1 MEGKMNVN
9 LLRCLILALC
19 GALAAGTLLPLPA
32 AADMVDDWFARK
44 IPAAEP
50 KIGYAGEPVQLKFS
64 HPNPPAS
71 LVPPIWR
78 NGMAWLQQATGGKLT
93 LKEFGAGTLH
103 GPRDGFKAVRSN
115 ISDYATCFV
124 ASEARGFPLTK
135 VFELPFVTPS
145 NPLAGVR
152 ITAELAP
159 KYFKPEYDR
168 QGVHFGYQVLVGAAD
183 IMSKKPIRKLEDMKG
198 LKVIVQG
205 FEPEVADA
213 LGAVIVNVPFPD
225 IYTSLQQG
233 VVDAVLWVDPGFVP
247 YKIFELAK
255 YHTTLGLSA
264 QKIDTCLNPK
274 SFAALPTDLK
284 QTFYE
289 FQQRMAFAVAKR
301 IGVDFRKEARAKYA
315 EQKVEMITLAPEEM
329 ARWKAALKPL
339 VDKWAAKHEAEGPTK
354 ALLADIERLTA
365 KYNGMSDDQLFKL
378 IVEQPVKGIIEF

>member
-1 MEGKMNVN
+1 VKRTLEANAI
-9 LLRCLILALC
+9 LLFGGLL
-19 GALAAGTLLPLPA
+19 LAAALSPA
-32 AADMVDDWFARK
+32 PARADMVDDWFNGK
-44 IPAAEP
+44 IPAAQP
-50 KIGYAGEPVQLKFS
+50 KISYTGDPIQLKFS

-78 NGMAWLQQATGGKLT
+78 RGMDWLQQATHGKLA
-93 LKEFGAGTLH
+93 LKEFGAGALH

-159 KYFKPEYDR
+159 KYFKPEYDK

-183 IMSKKPIRKLEDMKG
+183 IMSKKPIRKLEDMRG

-247 YKIFELAK
+247 YKIYELAK

-264 QKIDTCLNPK
+264 QKIDTCINTK
-274 SFAALPTDLK
+274 SFAALPRDLK

-301 IGVDFRKEARAKYA
+301 IGVDFRKDARKMY
-315 EQKVEMITLAPEEM
+315 EQHKVEMIALPPEEM
-329 ARWKAALKPL
+329 HRWRATLKPL
-339 VDKWAAKHEAEGPTK
+339 LDRWAARHEADGPTR

-365 KYNGMSDDQLFKL
+365 KYNGMSDEQLFKL
-378 IVEQPVKGIIEF
+378 IVEEPVKGIIDF

>member
-1 MEGKMNVN
+1 MSQFGKFAMMS
-9 LLRCLILALC
+9 LLSTALIGGMWSPPSAS
-19 GALAAGTLLPLPA
+19 
-32 AADMVDDWFARK
+32 ADMVDDWFNHK

-50 KIGYAGEPVQLKFS
+50 KITYAGDPVQLKFS

-78 NGMAWLQQATGGKLT
+78 SGMTWLQKATNGKLT
-93 LKEFGAGTLH
+93 FKEFGAGTLH
-103 GPRDGFKAVRSN
+103 GPRDGFKAVRSS

-159 KYFKPEYDR
+159 KYFKPEYDK

-247 YKIFELAK
+247 YKIYELAK

-264 QKIDTCLNPK
+264 QKIDTCINTK
-274 SFAALPTDLK
+274 SFAALPKDLK
-284 QTFYE
+284 RAFYE
-289 FQQRMAFAVAKR
+289 YQQRIAFAIAKR
-301 IGVDFRKEARAKYA
+301 IGVDFKKEAQAKYA
-315 EQKVEMITLAPEEM
+315 EHKVEMITLPPEEM
-329 ARWKAALKPL
+329 SRWKAALKPL
-339 VDKWAAKHEAEGPTK
+339 VDKWAAKHEADGPTK
-354 ALLADIERLTA
+354 ALIADIERLTA
-365 KYNGMSDDQLFKL
+365 KYNGMRDDQLFKL
-378 IVEQPVKGIIEF
+378 IVEEPVTGIIDF

>member
-1 MEGKMNVN
+1 MKVTVKAALMV
-9 LLRCLILALC
+9 LLC
-19 GALAAGTLLPLPA
+19 GALVAAVLLPVPA
-32 AADMVDDWFARK
+32 SADMVDDWFNRK
-44 IPAAEP
+44 IQAAEP
-50 KIGYAGEPVQLKFS
+50 QITYTGEPIQLKFS

-78 NGMAWLQQATGGKLT
+78 SGMSWLQQATNGKLT

-159 KYFKPEYDR
+159 KYFKPEYDK
-168 QGVHFGYQVLVGAAD
+168 QGVYFGYQVLVGAAD

-247 YKIFELAK
+247 YKIYELAK
-255 YHTTLGLSA
+255 HHTTLGLSA
-264 QKIDTCLNPK
+264 QKIDTCINTK
-274 SFAALPTDLK
+274 SFAALPKDLK

-289 FQQRMAFAVAKR
+289 YQQRMAFAVAKR
-301 IGVDFRKEARAKYA
+301 IGVDFRKDAQKMY
-315 EQKVEMITLAPEEM
+315 EQNKVEMIKLAPEEM

-339 VDKWAAKHEAEGPTK
+339 VDKWATKHEADGPTK

-365 KYNGMSDDQLFKL
+365 KYNGMSDEQLFKL
-378 IVEQPVKGIIEF
+378 IIQEPVKGIIDF

>member
-1 MEGKMNVN
+1 MK
-9 LLRCLILALC
+9 LIAKAATVFLLC
-19 GALAAGTLLPLPA
+19 GALVIGALSPA
-32 AADMVDDWFARK
+32 PVSADMVDDWFNRK

-50 KIGYAGEPVQLKFS
+50 KIAYTGEPIQLKFS

-78 NGMAWLQQATGGKLT
+78 SGMAWLQQATNGKLT
-93 LKEFGAGTLH
+93 FKEFGAGTLH
-103 GPRDGFKAVRSN
+103 GPKDGFKAVRSN
-115 ISDYATCFV
+115 ISDYATCFT
-124 ASEARGFPLTK
+124 ASEARGFPLSK

-152 ITAELAP
+152 ITSELAS
-159 KYFKPEYDR
+159 KYFKPEYDK
-168 QGVHFGYQVLVGAAD
+168 QEVHFGYQVLVGAAD

-198 LKVIVQG
+198 LKAIVQG

-213 LGAVIVNVPFPD
+213 LGAVIVNIPFPD

-247 YKIFELAK
+247 YKIYELAK

-264 QKIDTCLNPK
+264 QKIDTCINTK
-274 SFAALPTDLK
+274 SFAALPKDLR

-289 FQQRMAFAVAKR
+289 YQQRMAFAIAKR
-301 IGVDFRKEARAKYA
+301 IGVDFRQDAQKTY
-315 EQKVEMITLAPEEM
+315 EQNKVEMIKLAPDEM

-339 VDKWAAKHEAEGPTK
+339 VDKWAAKHETDGPTK
-354 ALLADIERLTA
+354 ALLADIERLTV
-365 KYNGMSDDQLFKL
+365 KYNGMSDEQLFKL
-378 IVEQPVKGIIEF
+378 IVEDPVKGIIDF

>member
-1 MEGKMNVN
+1 MKASSTITLSLV
-9 LLRCLILALC
+9 LC
-19 GALAAGTLLPLPA
+19 GALVFGVLPA
-32 AADMVDDWFARK
+32 SADMLDDWFGGK

-50 KIGYAGEPVQLKFS
+50 KITYTGEPIQLKFS

-78 NGMAWLQQATGGKLT
+78 NGMNWLQQATKGKLT

-115 ISDYATCFV
+115 ISDYATCFT
-124 ASEARGFPLTK
+124 ASEARGFPLSK

-152 ITAELAP
+152 ITSELAP
-159 KYFKPEYDR
+159 KYFKPEYDK

-247 YKIFELAK
+247 YKIYELAK
-255 YHTTLGLSA
+255 YHTTLGSPRRRSTPASTPRASRPCRRTSNRLSTTTSSA
-264 QKIDTCLNPK
+264 WRSPSPSGSAWISGKM
-274 SFAALPTDLK
+274 
-284 QTFYE
+284 
-289 FQQRMAFAVAKR
+289 RRKR
-301 IGVDFRKEARAKYA
+301 TSRTRS
-315 EQKVEMITLAPEEM
+315 
-329 ARWKAALKPL
+329 R
-339 VDKWAAKHEAEGPTK
+339 
-354 ALLADIERLTA
+354 
-365 KYNGMSDDQLFKL
+365 
-378 IVEQPVKGIIEF
+378 

>member
-1 MEGKMNVN
+1 MKANSTIVLG
-9 LLRCLILALC
+9 LALC
-19 GALAAGTLLPLPA
+19 GALVFGVLPA
-32 AADMVDDWFARK
+32 SADMVDDWFAGK

-50 KIGYAGEPVQLKFS
+50 KIAYAGEPIQLKFS

-78 NGMAWLQQATGGKLT
+78 NGMTWLQQATKGKLT

-115 ISDYATCFV
+115 ISDYATCFT
-124 ASEARGFPLTK
+124 ASEARGFPLSK

-152 ITAELAP
+152 ITSELAP
-159 KYFKPEYDR
+159 KYFKPEYDK

-198 LKVIVQG
+198 LKAIVQG

-247 YKIFELAK
+247 YKIYELAK

-264 QKIDTCLNPK
+264 QKIDTCINPK
-274 SFAALPTDLK
+274 SFAALPKDLK
-284 QTFYE
+284 QTFYDY
-289 FQQRMAFAVAKR
+289 QQRMAFAIAKR
-301 IGVDFRKEARAKYA
+301 IGVDFRKDAQKTY
-315 EQKVEMITLAPEEM
+315 EQNKVEMIKLAPEEL
-329 ARWKAALKPL
+329 ARWKATLKPL
-339 VDKWAAKHEAEGPTK
+339 VDKWAARHEADGPTR

-365 KYNGMSDDQLFKL
+365 KYNGMSDEQLFKL
-378 IVEQPVKGIIEF
+378 IVEEPVKGIIDY

>member
-1 MEGKMNVN
+1 MKRTLKTNAT
-9 LLRCLILALC
+9 LLCC
-19 GALAAGTLLPLPA
+19 GLLLAAALSPA
-32 AADMVDDWFARK
+32 PARADMVDDWFNGK
-44 IPAAEP
+44 IPAAQP
-50 KIGYAGEPVQLKFS
+50 KISYAGDPIQLKFS

-78 NGMAWLQQATGGKLT
+78 SGLNWLQQATNGKLAF
-93 LKEFGAGTLH
+93 KEFGAGSLH

-115 ISDYATCFV
+115 ISDYGTCFV

-159 KYFKPEYDR
+159 KYFKPEYDK

-247 YKIFELAK
+247 YKIHELAK

-264 QKIDTCLNPK
+264 QKIDTCINTK
-274 SFAALPTDLK
+274 SFASLPKDLK

-289 FQQRMAFAVAKR
+289 YQQRMAFAVAKR
-301 IGVDFRKEARAKYA
+301 IGVDFRKDARKMY
-315 EQKVEMITLAPEEM
+315 EQHKVEMIALAPEEM
-329 ARWKAALKPL
+329 NRWKATLKPL
-339 VDKWAAKHEAEGPTK
+339 VDKWAARHEADGPTR

-365 KYNGMSDDQLFKL
+365 KYNGLSDEQLFKL
-378 IVEQPVKGIIEF
+378 IVEEPVKGIIDF

>member
-1 MEGKMNVN
+1 MKRIVKADVT
-9 LLRCLILALC
+9 LLVC
-19 GALAAGTLLPLPA
+19 GLLLAAALSPAPA
-32 AADMVDDWFARK
+32 AADMVDDWFNGK
-44 IPAAEP
+44 IPAAQP
-50 KIGYAGEPVQLKFS
+50 KIAYTGEPIQLKFS

-78 NGMAWLQQATGGKLT
+78 SGMNWLQQATNGKLT

-159 KYFKPEYDR
+159 KYFKPEYDK

-183 IMSKKPIRKLEDMKG
+183 IMSKKPIRKLEDMRG

-205 FEPEVADA
+205 FDPEVADA

-247 YKIFELAK
+247 YKIYELAK

-264 QKIDTCLNPK
+264 QKIDTCINTK
-274 SFAALPTDLK
+274 SFAALPRDLK

-301 IGVDFRKEARAKYA
+301 IGVDFRKDARKMY
-315 EQKVEMITLAPEEM
+315 EQHKVEMITLAPEEM
-329 ARWKAALKPL
+329 NRWKATLKPL
-339 VDKWAAKHEAEGPTK
+339 ADTWAARHEADGPTR

-365 KYNGMSDDQLFKL
+365 KYNGMSDEQLFKL
-378 IVEQPVKGIIEF
+378 IVEEPVKGIIDF

>member
-1 MEGKMNVN
+1 M
-9 LLRCLILALC
+9 
-19 GALAAGTLLPLPA
+19 
-32 AADMVDDWFARK
+32 
-44 IPAAEP
+44 
-50 KIGYAGEPVQLKFS
+50 
-64 HPNPPAS
+64 
-71 LVPPIWR
+71 
-78 NGMAWLQQATGGKLT
+78 
-93 LKEFGAGTLH
+93 
-103 GPRDGFKAVRSN
+103 
-115 ISDYATCFV
+115 
-124 ASEARGFPLTK
+124 ASEARGFPLSK

-152 ITAELAP
+152 ITSELAP
-159 KYFKPEYDR
+159 KYFKPEYDK
-168 QGVHFGYQVLVGAAD
+168 QGIHFGYQVLVGAAD

-247 YKIFELAK
+247 YKIYELAK

-264 QKIDTCLNPK
+264 QKIDTCINTK
-274 SFAALPTDLK
+274 SFAALPKDLK

-289 FQQRMAFAVAKR
+289 YQQRMAFAVAKR
-301 IGVDFRKEARAKYA
+301 IGVDFKKDAQAKYA
-315 EQKVEMITLAPEEM
+315 ENKVEMIRLAPDEM

-339 VDKWAAKHEAEGPTK
+339 VDKWAARHEADGPTK

-365 KYNGMSDDQLFKL
+365 KYNGMSDDQIFKL
-378 IVEQPVKGIIEF
+378 IVEEPVKGIIDF

>member
-1 MEGKMNVN
+1 MKFIAKIAA
-9 LLRCLILALC
+9 LLLLC
-19 GALAAGTLLPLPA
+19 GALSPMTVS
-32 AADMVDDWFARK
+32 ADMVDDWFNRK

-50 KIGYAGEPVQLKFS
+50 KIAYAGEPIQLKFS

-78 NGMAWLQQATGGKLT
+78 NGMTWLQQATNGKLT

-124 ASEARGFPLTK
+124 ASEARGFPLSK

-152 ITAELAP
+152 ITSELAA
-159 KYFKPEYDR
+159 KYFKPEYDK
-168 QGVHFGYQVLVGAAD
+168 QGVLFGYQVLVGAAD

-233 VVDAVLWVDPGFVP
+233 VVDAVLWVDPGFIP
-247 YKIFELAK
+247 YKIYELAK

-264 QKIDTCLNPK
+264 QKIDTCINTK
-274 SFAALPTDLK
+274 SFAALPKDLK

-289 FQQRMAFAVAKR
+289 YQQRMAFAVAKR
-301 IGVDFRKEARAKYA
+301 IGVDFKQDAQAKYA
-315 EQKVEMITLAPEEM
+315 ENKVEMIKLPPDEM

-339 VDKWAAKHEAEGPTK
+339 VDKWAAKHEADGPTK

-365 KYNGMSDDQLFKL
+365 KYNGMSDDQLFTL
-378 IVEQPVKGIIEF
+378 ILEEPVKGIIDF

>member
-1 MEGKMNVN
+1 
-9 LLRCLILALC
+9 LLFLVSLALI
-19 GALAAGTLLPLPA
+19 GGSFASLPA
-32 AADMVDDWFARK
+32 SADMVDDWFNHK
-44 IPAAEP
+44 IPTAEP
-50 KIGYAGEPVQLKFS
+50 KITYTGEPIQLRFS

-78 NGMAWLQQATGGKLT
+78 NGMAWLQQATNGKFS

-159 KYFKPEYDR
+159 KYFKPEYDK

-247 YKIFELAK
+247 YKIYELAK

-264 QKIDTCLNPK
+264 QKIDTCINTK
-274 SFAALPTDLK
+274 SFAALPKDLK

-289 FQQRMAFAVAKR
+289 YQQRMAFAVAKR
-301 IGVDFRKEARAKYA
+301 IGVDFKKEAQAKYA
-315 EQKVEMITLAPEEM
+315 ENKVEMITLAPDEM
-329 ARWKAALKPL
+329 NRWKAALKPM
-339 VDKWAAKHEAEGPTK
+339 VDKWAAKHEADGPTK

-365 KYNGMSDDQLFKL
+365 KYNGMRDDQLFKL
-378 IVEQPVKGIIEF
+378 IVEEPVKGIIDF

>member
-1 MEGKMNVN
+1 MNVN

>member
-1 MEGKMNVN
+1 MKAVLM
-9 LLRCLILALC
+9 LLLS
-19 GALAAGTLLPLPA
+19 GAFAVGSLPA
-32 AADMVDDWFARK
+32 APASADVVDDWFNHK
-44 IPAAEP
+44 LPAAEP
-50 KIGYAGEPVQLKFS
+50 KITYTGEPIQLKFS

-78 NGMAWLQQATGGKLT
+78 NGMAWLQQATNGKLT

-103 GPRDGFKAVRSN
+103 GPRDGFKAVRSS

-152 ITAELAP
+152 LTSELAP
-159 KYFKPEYDR
+159 KYFKPEYDK

-247 YKIFELAK
+247 YKIYELAK

-264 QKIDTCLNPK
+264 QKIDTCINTK
-274 SFAALPTDLK
+274 SFAALPKDLK

-301 IGVDFRKEARAKYA
+301 IGVDFRKEAQAKYA
-315 EQKVEMITLAPEEM
+315 EHKVEMIKLSPEEM

-339 VDKWAAKHEAEGPTK
+339 VDKWAAKHEADGPTK
-354 ALLADIERLTA
+354 ALLADIERLTT
-365 KYNGMSDDQLFKL
+365 KYNGMSDEQIFKL
-378 IVEQPVKGIIEF
+378 IVEDPVKGIIDF

>member
-1 MEGKMNVN
+1 MTTHAKVSLQ
-9 LLRCLILALC
+9 LLLSAVLVL
-19 GALAAGTLLPLPA
+19 GAIPLTPA
-32 AADMVDDWFARK
+32 EADMVDDWFNRK

-50 KIGYAGEPVQLKFS
+50 KISYAGDPIQLKFS

-78 NGMAWLQQATGGKLT
+78 NGMTWLQQTTNGKLT

-159 KYFKPEYDR
+159 KYFKPEYDK

-247 YKIFELAK
+247 YKIYELAK

-264 QKIDTCLNPK
+264 QKIDTCINIK
-274 SFAALPTDLK
+274 SFAALPKDLK

-289 FQQRMAFAVAKR
+289 YQQRMAFAVAKR
-301 IGVDFRKEARAKYA
+301 IGVDFKKDAQGKYA
-315 EQKVEMITLAPEEM
+315 EHKVEMITLAPEEM

-339 VDKWAAKHEAEGPTK
+339 VDKWAAKHESDGPTK

-365 KYNGMSDDQLFKL
+365 KYNGLSDEQLFKL
-378 IVEQPVKGIIEF
+378 IVEEPVTGIIDF

>member
-1 MEGKMNVN
+1 MSVFLKVGMLS
-9 LLRCLILALC
+9 LLSVSLFG
-19 GALAAGTLLPLPA
+19 GALSPLAAS
-32 AADMVDDWFARK
+32 ADMVDDWFNHK

-50 KIGYAGEPVQLKFS
+50 KIAYTGELIQLKFS

-78 NGMAWLQQATGGKLT
+78 NGMTWMQQATNGKLS

-159 KYFKPEYDR
+159 KYFKPEYDK

-247 YKIFELAK
+247 YKIYELAK

-264 QKIDTCLNPK
+264 QKIDTCINTK
-274 SFAALPTDLK
+274 SFAALPKDLK

-289 FQQRMAFAVAKR
+289 YQQRMAFAVAKR
-301 IGVDFRKEARAKYA
+301 IGVDFKKEAQAKYA
-315 EQKVEMITLAPEEM
+315 ENKVEMIALAPEEM
-329 ARWKAALKPL
+329 NRWKAALKPL
-339 VDKWAAKHEAEGPTK
+339 IDKWAAKHEADGPTK

-365 KYNGMSDDQLFKL
+365 KYNGMRDDQLFKL
-378 IVEQPVKGIIEF
+378 IVEEPVKGIIDY

>member
-1 MEGKMNVN
+1 MKVSLKAVLM
-9 LLRCLILALC
+9 LLLS
-19 GALAAGTLLPLPA
+19 GAFAVGSLPA
-32 AADMVDDWFARK
+32 APASADVVDDWFNHK
-44 IPAAEP
+44 LPAAEP
-50 KIGYAGEPVQLKFS
+50 KITYTGEPIQLKFS

-78 NGMAWLQQATGGKLT
+78 NGMAWLQQATNGKLA
-93 LKEFGAGTLH
+93 LKECGAGTLH

-152 ITAELAP
+152 LTSELAP
-159 KYFKPEYDR
+159 KYFKPEYDK

-247 YKIFELAK
+247 YKIYELAK

-264 QKIDTCLNPK
+264 QKIDTCINTK
-274 SFAALPTDLK
+274 SFAALPKDLK

-301 IGVDFRKEARAKYA
+301 IGVDFRKEAQAKYA
-315 EQKVEMITLAPEEM
+315 EHKVEMIKLSPEEM

-339 VDKWAAKHEAEGPTK
+339 VDKWAAKHEADGPTK
-354 ALLADIERLTA
+354 ALLADIERLTT
-365 KYNGMSDDQLFKL
+365 KHNGMSDEQIFKL
-378 IVEQPVKGIIEF
+378 IVEDPVKGIIDF

>member
-1 MEGKMNVN
+1 MLS
-9 LLRCLILALC
+9 LLSVSLIA
-19 GALAAGTLLPLPA
+19 GALSPRAAS
-32 AADMVDDWFARK
+32 ADMVDDWFNHK

-50 KIGYAGEPVQLKFS
+50 KIAYIGEPIQLKFS

-78 NGMAWLQQATGGKLT
+78 NGMTWMQQATNGKLS

-159 KYFKPEYDR
+159 KYFKPEYDK

-247 YKIFELAK
+247 YKIYELAK

-264 QKIDTCLNPK
+264 QKIDTCINTK
-274 SFAALPTDLK
+274 SFAALPKDLK

-289 FQQRMAFAVAKR
+289 YQQRMAFAVAKR
-301 IGVDFRKEARAKYA
+301 IGVDFKKEAQAKYA
-315 EQKVEMITLAPEEM
+315 ENKVEMIALAPEEM
-329 ARWKAALKPL
+329 NRWKAALKPL
-339 VDKWAAKHEAEGPTK
+339 IDKWAAKHEADGPTK

-365 KYNGMSDDQLFKL
+365 KYNGMRDDQIFKL
-378 IVEQPVKGIIEF
+378 IVEEPVKGIIDF

>member
-1 MEGKMNVN
+1 MVMTITKNGTV
-9 LLRCLILALC
+9 LLLSAALALGLFLPVPA
-19 GALAAGTLLPLPA
+19 GA
-32 AADMVDDWFARK
+32 DIVDDWFNRK

-50 KIGYAGEPVQLKFS
+50 KITYAGEPVQLKFS

-78 NGMAWLQQATGGKLT
+78 NGMTWLQQATNGKLT

-152 ITAELAP
+152 ITAELAA
-159 KYFKPEYDR
+159 KYFKPEYDK
-168 QGVHFGYQVLVGAAD
+168 QGVNFGYQVLVGAAD

-213 LGAVIVNVPFPD
+213 LGAVIVNVVSP
-225 IYTSLQQG
+225 
-233 VVDAVLWVDPGFVP
+233 A
-247 YKIFELAK
+247 
-255 YHTTLGLSA
+255 
-264 QKIDTCLNPK
+264 
-274 SFAALPTDLK
+274 
-284 QTFYE
+284 
-289 FQQRMAFAVAKR
+289 
-301 IGVDFRKEARAKYA
+301 
-315 EQKVEMITLAPEEM
+315 
-329 ARWKAALKPL
+329 
-339 VDKWAAKHEAEGPTK
+339 
-354 ALLADIERLTA
+354 
-365 KYNGMSDDQLFKL
+365 
-378 IVEQPVKGIIEF
+378 

>member
-1 MEGKMNVN
+1 MKVSMKAVLM
-9 LLRCLILALC
+9 LLLS
-19 GALAAGTLLPLPA
+19 GAFAVGSLPA
-32 AADMVDDWFARK
+32 APASADVVDDWFNHK
-44 IPAAEP
+44 LPAAEP
-50 KIGYAGEPVQLKFS
+50 KITYTGEPIQLKFS

-78 NGMAWLQQATGGKLT
+78 NGMAWLQQATNGKLT

-152 ITAELAP
+152 LTSELAP
-159 KYFKPEYDR
+159 KYFKPEYDK
-168 QGVHFGYQVLVGAAD
+168 QGVSFGYQVLVGAAD

-247 YKIFELAK
+247 YKIYELAK

-264 QKIDTCLNPK
+264 QKIDTCINTK
-274 SFAALPTDLK
+274 SFAALPKDLK

-301 IGVDFRKEARAKYA
+301 IGVDFRKEAQAKYA
-315 EQKVEMITLAPEEM
+315 EHKVEMIKLSPEEM

-339 VDKWAAKHEAEGPTK
+339 VDKWAAKHEADGPTK
-354 ALLADIERLTA
+354 ALLADIERLTG
-365 KYNGMSDDQLFKL
+365 KYNGMSDEQLFRL
-378 IVEQPVKGIIEF
+378 IVEDPVKGIIDF

>member
-1 MEGKMNVN
+1 MTTHAKVS
-9 LLRCLILALC
+9 LLLLLSAVLLLGAFPLA
-19 GALAAGTLLPLPA
+19 PA
-32 AADMVDDWFARK
+32 EADIVDDWFNRK

-50 KIGYAGEPVQLKFS
+50 KISYAGDPIQLKFS

-78 NGMAWLQQATGGKLT
+78 NGMTWLQQATNGKLT

-159 KYFKPEYDR
+159 KYFKPEYDK

-198 LKVIVQG
+198 LKAIVQG

-247 YKIFELAK
+247 YKIYELAK

-264 QKIDTCLNPK
+264 QKIDTCINTK
-274 SFAALPTDLK
+274 SFAALPKDLK

-289 FQQRMAFAVAKR
+289 YQQRMAFAVAKR
-301 IGVDFRKEARAKYA
+301 IGVDFKKDAQAKYA
-315 EQKVEMITLAPEEM
+315 EHKVEMIQLAPEEM

-339 VDKWAAKHEAEGPTK
+339 VDKWAAKHESDGPTK

-365 KYNGMSDDQLFKL
+365 KYNGMSDEQLFKL
-378 IVEQPVKGIIEF
+378 ILEEPVKGIIDF

>member
-1 MEGKMNVN
+1 MRFIAKIVAV
-9 LLRCLILALC
+9 LLFC
-19 GALAAGTLLPLPA
+19 GALSPMTVT
-32 AADMVDDWFARK
+32 ADMVDDWFNRK

-50 KIGYAGEPVQLKFS
+50 KIAYAGEPIQLKFS

-78 NGMAWLQQATGGKLT
+78 SGMTWLQQATNNKLT

-124 ASEARGFPLTK
+124 ASEARGFPLSK

-152 ITAELAP
+152 ITSELAP
-159 KYFKPEYDR
+159 KYFKPEYDK
-168 QGVHFGYQVLVGAAD
+168 QGVNFGYQVLVGAAD

-247 YKIFELAK
+247 YKIYELAK

-264 QKIDTCLNPK
+264 QKIDTCINTK
-274 SFAALPTDLK
+274 SFAALPKDLK
-284 QTFYE
+284 QTFYDY
-289 FQQRMAFAVAKR
+289 QQRMAFAVAKR
-301 IGVDFRKEARAKYA
+301 IGVDFKKEAQAKYA
-315 EQKVEMITLAPEEM
+315 ENKVEMIRLAPDEM

-339 VDKWAAKHEAEGPTK
+339 VDKWAAKHEADGPTT

-365 KYNGMSDDQLFKL
+365 KYNGMSDDQIFKL
-378 IVEQPVKGIIEF
+378 IVEEPVKGIIDF

>member
-1 MEGKMNVN
+1 MKVTMTIGRIF
-9 LLRCLILALC
+9 LFC
-19 GALAAGTLLPLPA
+19 GALLA
-32 AADMVDDWFARK
+32 AALSPMSASADTVDDWFNRK

-50 KIGYAGEPVQLKFS
+50 KITYAGEPIQLKFS

-78 NGMAWLQQATGGKLT
+78 NGMSWLQQATNGKLT

-159 KYFKPEYDR
+159 KYFKPEYDK

-247 YKIFELAK
+247 YKIYELAK

-264 QKIDTCLNPK
+264 QKIDTCINTK
-274 SFAALPTDLK
+274 SFAALPKDLK

-289 FQQRMAFAVAKR
+289 YQQRMAFAVAKR
-301 IGVDFRKEARAKYA
+301 IGVDFRKDAQKMY
-315 EQKVEMITLAPEEM
+315 EQNKVEMIKLAPEEM
-329 ARWKAALKPL
+329 ARWRAALKPL
-339 VDKWAAKHEAEGPTK
+339 VDKWAAKHEADGPTK
-354 ALLADIERLTA
+354 ALLVDIERLTA
-365 KYNGMSDDQLFKL
+365 KYNGMSDEQLFKL
-378 IVEQPVKGIIEF
+378 IIQEPVKGIIDF